1 MLPPLREVIARHDL
15 QARKS
20 LGQHFLL
27 DEGLCAKIARQAGAL
42 NGRHVVEIGPGPGGL
57 TRALLASDAASVTVV
72 EIDARAAGAMHELA
86 AVFPSRLR
94 VVQADALAADIAALV
109 PAPRQ
114 IVANLPYNSG
124 TKMLIGWLR
133 QAAAWERLTLMF
145 QLEVAERIVAP
156 PDADGYGRLSVLAQ
170 LTCEA
175 DILMH
180 VPAGAFTP
188 PPKVESAVVGLRPL
202 VAQPA
207 PALLDAVE
215 RMTAAAF
222 GQRRKMLRGAL
233 RGLGGEALL
242 ARAGIDPRRRAETL
256 SVAEFVRLAEEE
268 PRMRASFP
276 VAGAVDQKASKKAVL
291 F

>member
-1 MLPPLREVIARHDL
+1 MMLPPLREVIARHDL

-27 DEGLCAKIARQAGAL
+27 DEGLCGKIARQAGAL
-42 NGRHVVEIGPGPGGL
+42 EGRHVVEIGPGPGGL
-57 TRALLASDAASVTVV
+57 TRALLATDAASVTAV
-72 EIDARAAGAMHELA
+72 EIDARAAGAMHDLA
-86 AVFPSRLR
+86 AFFPGRLH
-94 VVQADALAADIAALV
+94 VVQADALDADMAALV

-156 PDADGYGRLSVLAQ
+156 PDTDEYGRLSVLAQ

-188 PPKVESAVVGLRPL
+188 PPKVESAVVGFRPRP
-202 VAQPA
+202 VQPEA
-207 PALLDAVE
+207 ELLNAVE

-256 SVAEFVRLAEEE
+256 SVAEFVRLAREDKE
-268 PRMRASFP
+268 
-276 VAGAVDQKASKKAVL
+276 AVL